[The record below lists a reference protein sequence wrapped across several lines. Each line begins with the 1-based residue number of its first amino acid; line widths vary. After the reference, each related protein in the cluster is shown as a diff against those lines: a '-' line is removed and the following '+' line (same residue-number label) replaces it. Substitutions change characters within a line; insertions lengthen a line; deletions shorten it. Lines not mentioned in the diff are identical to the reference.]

1 MKKKALAISASAAS
15 AVAVLATPLCS
26 LAAEIDTFTDSVQ
39 VTVSSS
45 CGLSQTSDDLTTV
58 EEITGLTTGDGGTGV
73 ASMAVGTTHE
83 WSLNSESSTPN
94 RGTTVSVVCNDLDGW
109 SVYAKGDGGTT
120 MAPAGNGTPIAT
132 LSAPDGEV
140 EAFPSSGA
148 TSKWAFKIQKPEGSN
163 ITIVNDGINYGAW
176 APVPSAYD
184 KVATSE
190 NGATNF
196 TTGKFSTAYKVYVG
210 TNQQADTY
218 TGSVVYTLVHPASAT
233 KPTA

>member
-1 MKKKALAISASAAS
+1 MKKKALAISASVAS
-15 AVAVLATPLCS
+15 AVAVLAAPLCS
-26 LAAEIDTFTDSVQ
+26 FADEIDTFTDSVQ
-39 VTVSSS
+39 VTVNSS

-58 EEITGLTTGDGGTGV
+58 EGITGLTTE

-109 SVYAKGDGGTT
+109 SVYAKGNGGTT
-120 MAPAGNGTPIAT
+120 MAPASNGTPIAT

-140 EAFPSSGA
+140 EAFPSSGT
-148 TSKWAFKIQKPEGSN
+148 TSKWAFKIEKPSGSN
-163 ITIVNDGINYGAW
+163 ITIANENDSFDYSAW
-176 APVPSAYD
+176 APIPAAYD
-184 KVATSE
+184 KVATSA
-190 NGATNF
+190 NDATNF

-218 TGSVVYTLVHPASAT
+218 TGSVVYTLVHPANAT
-233 KPTA
+233 KPN

>member
-15 AVAVLATPLCS
+15 VVAVLAAPLCS
-26 LAAEIDTFTDSVQ
+26 FADEIDTFTDSVQ
-39 VTVSSS
+39 VTVNSS

-58 EEITGLTTGDGGTGV
+58 EGITGLTTE

-83 WSLNSESSTPN
+83 WSSTSESSTPN

-132 LSAPDGEV
+132 LSAPEGEV

-148 TSKWAFKIQKPEGSN
+148 TSKWAFKIEKPSGSN